1 MPLQPDGLTF
11 VLSPD
16 VERSRV
22 TYKNR
27 YGITV
32 AADLYT
38 RKDLDRSGQ
47 HPALVIGPSH
57 GGVKEQMPGVWANQ
71 LAQRGY
77 VALAFDPS
85 YKGDS
90 GGEPRFV
97 SSPEIFMEDFSAGV
111 DFLGCL
117 DYVARERIGLVGICG
132 SGGFG
137 LGAARMDTR
146 IKAVVTASMYDIGE
160 NYRNGWRHSWN
171 DDARRAEMDRLAQQ
185 RWADVDAGT
194 VTYDPVFPETVP
206 NVQLDPVTTEFFDY
220 YVKSNDRGYHP
231 HSQGGHIAISHLG
244 YMGYGGLRYLGDISP
259 RPVMM
264 IVGDQAFSRWFT
276 EEAMEALGEP
286 KELVVV
292 PGARHIDL
300 YDRVDLIPFDKVDDF
315 FTKNLSSAN

>member
-11 VLSPD
+11 VISPEVD
-16 VERSRV
+16 RTRV

-27 YGITV
+27 YGITI

-38 RKDLDRSGQ
+38 AKDLDKSGQ
-47 HPALVIGPSH
+47 HPALIIGPSH

-111 DFLGCL
+111 DFLGTL
-117 DYVARERIGLVGICG
+117 DYVSRDRIGLVGICG

-160 NYRNGWRHSWN
+160 NYRNGWQHSWS
-171 DDARRAEMDRLAQQ
+171 DADRRAEMDRLAEQ
-185 RWADVDAGT
+185 RWADLDAGT
-194 VTYDPVFPETVP
+194 VTYDPIFPEEVP
-206 NVQLDPVTTEFFDY
+206 PAQVQLDPVTSEFFDY

-231 HSQGGHIAISHLG
+231 HSQGGHIAVSHLG
-244 YMGYGGLRYLGDISP
+244 YMGYGGLRYLEDISP
-259 RPVMM
+259 RPVLM

-276 EEAMEALGEP
+276 EDAMKAMGEP

-300 YDRVDLIPFDKVDDF
+300 YDRLDLIPFDKVDDF
-315 FTKNLSSAN
+315 FTKNLP

>member
-11 VLSPD
+11 VISPEVD
-16 VERSRV
+16 RTRV

-27 YGITV
+27 YGITI

-38 RKDLDRSGQ
+38 AKDLDKSSQ
-47 HPALVIGPSH
+47 HPALIIGPSH

-77 VALAFDPS
+77 VSLAFDPS

-97 SSPEIFMEDFSAGV
+97 SSPEIFMEDFNAGV
-111 DFLGCL
+111 DFLGTL
-117 DYVARERIGLVGICG
+117 DYVSRDRIGLIGICG

-146 IKAVVTASMYDIGE
+146 IKAIVTASMYDIGE
-160 NYRNGWRHSWN
+160 VYRNGWQHSLSDADRH
-171 DDARRAEMDRLAQQ
+171 AEMDRLNEQ

-194 VTYDPVFPETVP
+194 VTYDPVFPPEVP
-206 NVQLDPVTTEFFDY
+206 EGVELDPVTSEFFDY
-220 YVKSNDRGYHP
+220 YVKSNNRGYHP
-231 HSQGGHIAISHLG
+231 HSQGGHIAVSHLG
-244 YMGYGGLRYLGDISP
+244 YMGYGGLRYLEDISP
-259 RPVMM
+259 RPVLM
-264 IVGDQAFSRWFT
+264 IVGDRAFSRWFT
-276 EEAMEALGEP
+276 EEAFEALGEP

-300 YDRVDLIPFDKVDDF
+300 YDRLDLIPFDKVDDF
-315 FTKNLSSAN
+315 FTKNLP